1 MALNIPSL
9 YHRMLEISV
18 EMLSAAN
25 DESWNKMIVLE
36 QERSGIVQTLQSAPN
51 LIPETQDERDVLI
64 GLILEIQKCDEEFAP
79 ILLAWLDTLRSNI
92 ESVMNELKLG
102 KEYGKK

>member
-1 MALNIPSL
+1 
-9 YHRMLEISV
+9 MLEISV

-36 QERSGIVQTLQSAPN
+36 QERSDIVETLQSAPN
-51 LIPETQDERDVLI
+51 LIPDTQDERDELI

-79 ILLAWLDTLRSNI
+79 ILLAWLDKLRSNI

-102 KEYGKK
+102 RQYGRK